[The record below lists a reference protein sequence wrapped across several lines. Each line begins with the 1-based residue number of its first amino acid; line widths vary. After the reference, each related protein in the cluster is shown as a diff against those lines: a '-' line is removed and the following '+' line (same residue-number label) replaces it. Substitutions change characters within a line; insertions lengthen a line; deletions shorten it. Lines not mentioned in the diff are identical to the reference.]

1 MSTANDKQSKTVGQ
15 MSTCWSSHEGLE
27 KMLRCYDG
35 SVLTRAKIFPVTFSG
50 NECWTLKKQEE
61 KRLWTLERT
70 PKEIVA
76 SQEKQTH
83 DGTNQ
88 ARVLPRGTEDQ
99 AQTILLRTQA
109 ALWRRPANAG
119 DGERG
124 DRQQGGATRP
134 QWPRGGGLKGEIKDR
149 ESCGATRS

>member
-27 KMLRCYDG
+27 KMLQCHDG
-35 SVLTRAKIFPVTFSG
+35 SVLTWAKIFPVTFSG

-83 DGTNQ
+83 DGTFLEAQ
-88 ARVLPRGTEDQ
+88 KTRLKPSSFRPKQRSGEGLLMLGTVKEETSSKVEPLGHSDHE
-99 AQTILLRTQA
+99 
-109 ALWRRPANAG
+109 
-119 DGERG
+119 GE
-124 DRQQGGATRP
+124 A
-134 QWPRGGGLKGEIKDR
+134 
-149 ESCGATRS
+149 